1 VVVLLASAVLGFE
14 QLDGTGRV
22 LMVAAVLAYLLGVQ
36 LPTVAI
42 NVPLN
47 NTVQTLRIDGMDE
60 TALGAA
66 RQKFESRWIS
76 WNVVRT
82 VLASLVSV
90 LLLIVL
96 LRL

>member
-1 VVVLLASAVLGFE
+1 
-14 QLDGTGRV
+14 
-22 LMVAAVLAYLLGVQ
+22 
-36 LPTVAI
+36 
-42 NVPLN
+42 
-47 NTVQTLRIDGMDE
+47 MDE

-66 RQKFESRWIS
+66 RQKFESRWIY
-76 WNVVRT
+76 WNVVRA